1 MMYLVVQDLMRQFVE
16 GASKN
21 VRAMKF
27 TKLDYCQYL
36 LSSQINYTI
45 TNLAEHL
52 ENISHDKINYYLKN
66 EKLTP
71 RLLWD
76 NVKDL
81 IVVDEDAYIIFDDTV
96 VDKRF
101 SSEIEIVRRQ
111 YSGNEHGIVRGIGIV
126 SCIYVNPK
134 TLQFWVIDYRIFNPE
149 NDGLTKVDHVKNML
163 QGLIYQKNLPFDMVL
178 MDTWYAVKSLMLY
191 IDSLD
196 KIYYCP
202 LKTNR
207 LVDDSFGKEKYK
219 NIESLEWSNEE
230 LECGKIIKI
239 KGFPADK
246 KVKLFRVS
254 VSTDRTDYVAT
265 NDLSQSST
273 DVVQQ
278 VCKIRWKIE
287 EFHREIKQLTGIESC
302 QCRKARL
309 QRNHIACAMLVWVRL
324 KSLAYKIGQTIYK
337 IKHNLLSNY
346 LIEQL
351 KRPKVAMSII

>member
-1 MMYLVVQDLMRQFVE
+1 
-16 GASKN
+16 
-21 VRAMKF
+21 MKF

-52 ENISHDKINYYLKN
+52 ENISHDKINYYLKK

-76 NVKDL
+76 NVKDV
-81 IVVDEDAYIIFDDTV
+81 IMTDDNGYVIFDDSV
-96 VDKRF
+96 LDKRY
-101 SSEIEIVRRQ
+101 SEEIEIVRRQ
-111 YSGNEHGIVRGIGIV
+111 YSGNEHGVLKGIGVV
-126 SCIYVNPK
+126 SCVYVNPK
-134 TLQFWVIDYRIFNPE
+134 LQRFWVVDYRIFNPDA
-149 NDGLTKVDHVKNML
+149 DGKTKIDHVKDML
-163 QGLIYQKNLPFDMVL
+163 QNLVYHKLLPFDTVL
-178 MDTWYAVKSLMLY
+178 MDTWYAVHNLMLY

-202 LKTNR
+202 LKDNR
-207 LVDDSFGKEKYK
+207 LVDDTFGKEKYK
-219 NIESLEWSNEE
+219 RIELLQWSEEE

-239 KGFPADK
+239 KGFPANK
-246 KVKLFRVS
+246 KVKLFRVT
-254 VSTDRTDYVAT
+254 VSTNRTDYVVT

-309 QRNHIACAMLVWVRL
+309 QINHIACAMLVWVRL
-324 KSLAYKIGQTIYK
+324 KNLAYRTGQTIYQ
-337 IKHNLLSNY
+337 IKQKLLSNY

-351 KRPKVAMSII
+351 KRPSISMCLV

>member
-1 MMYLVVQDLMRQFVE
+1 
-16 GASKN
+16 
-21 VRAMKF
+21 MKF

-36 LSSQINYTI
+36 LSSQINYTN

-52 ENISHDKINYYLKN
+52 ENISHDKINYYLKK

-76 NVKDL
+76 NVKDV
-81 IVVDEDAYIIFDDTV
+81 IMTDDNGYVIFDDSV
-96 VDKRF
+96 LDKRY
-101 SSEIEIVRRQ
+101 SEEIEIVRRQ
-111 YSGNEHGIVRGIGIV
+111 YSGNEHGVLKGIGVV
-126 SCIYVNPK
+126 SCVYVNPK
-134 TLQFWVIDYRIFNPE
+134 LQRFWVVDYRIFNPDA
-149 NDGLTKVDHVKNML
+149 DGKTKIDHVKDML
-163 QGLIYQKNLPFDMVL
+163 QNLVYHKLLPFDTVL
-178 MDTWYAVKSLMLY
+178 MDTWYAVHNLMLY

-202 LKTNR
+202 LKNNR
-207 LVDDSFGKEKYK
+207 LVDDTFGKEKYK
-219 NIESLEWSNEE
+219 RIELLQWSEEE

-239 KGFPADK
+239 KGFPANK
-246 KVKLFRVS
+246 KVKLFRVT
-254 VSTDRTDYVAT
+254 VSTNRTDYVVT

-273 DVVQQ
+273 DVVQE

-309 QRNHIACAMLVWVRL
+309 QINHIACAMLVWVRL
-324 KSLAYKIGQTIYK
+324 KNLAYRTGQTIYE

-351 KRPKVAMSII
+351 KRPSISMCLV

>member
-1 MMYLVVQDLMRQFVE
+1 
-16 GASKN
+16 
-21 VRAMKF
+21 MKF

-52 ENISHDKINYYLKN
+52 ENISHDKINYYLKK

-76 NVKDL
+76 NVKDV
-81 IVVDEDAYIIFDDTV
+81 IMTDDNGYVIFDDSV
-96 VDKRF
+96 LDKRY
-101 SSEIEIVRRQ
+101 SEEIEIVRRQ
-111 YSGNEHGIVRGIGIV
+111 YSGNEHGVLKGIGVV
-126 SCIYVNPK
+126 SCVYVNPK
-134 TLQFWVIDYRIFNPE
+134 LQRYWVVDYRIFNPDA
-149 NDGLTKVDHVKNML
+149 DGKTKIDHVKDML
-163 QGLIYQKNLPFDMVL
+163 QNLVYHKLLPFDTVL
-178 MDTWYAVKSLMLY
+178 MDTWYAVHNLMLY

-202 LKTNR
+202 LKDNR
-207 LVDDSFGKEKYK
+207 LVDDTFGKEKYK
-219 NIESLEWSNEE
+219 RIELLQWSEEE

-239 KGFPADK
+239 KGFPANK
-246 KVKLFRVS
+246 KVKLFRVT
-254 VSTDRTDYVAT
+254 VSTNRTDYVVT

-309 QRNHIACAMLVWVRL
+309 QLNHIACAMLVWVRL
-324 KSLAYKIGQTIYK
+324 KNLAYRTGQTIYQ
-337 IKHNLLSNY
+337 IKQKLLSNY

-351 KRPKVAMSII
+351 KRPSISMCLV

>member
-1 MMYLVVQDLMRQFVE
+1 
-16 GASKN
+16 
-21 VRAMKF
+21 MKF

-52 ENISHDKINYYLKN
+52 EDISHDKINNYLKN

-76 NVKDL
+76 NVKNV
-81 IVVDEDAYIIFDDTV
+81 IVPDEDAYIIFDDTV
-96 VDKRF
+96 LDKRY
-101 SSEIEIVRRQ
+101 SEEIEIVRRQ
-111 YSGNEHGIVRGIGIV
+111 YSGNEHGVVKGIGIV

-134 TLQFWVIDYRIFNPE
+134 SQNFWVIDYRIFNPE
-149 NDGLTKVDHVKNML
+149 NDGLTKIDHVKNML
-163 QGLIYQKNLPFDMVL
+163 QGLVYQKSLPFDTVL
-178 MDTWYAVKSLMLY
+178 MDTWYAVNNLMLY

-196 KIYYCP
+196 KIYFCP
-202 LKTNR
+202 LKENR
-207 LVDDSFGKEKYK
+207 LIDDTTGQEKYK
-219 NIESLEWSNEE
+219 NIESLEWSE
-230 LECGKIIKI
+230 LELNCGKIIKI
-239 KGFPADK
+239 KSFPAEK
-246 KVKLFRVS
+246 KVKLFRVT

-273 DVVQQ
+273 DVVQE

-287 EFHREIKQLTGIESC
+287 EFHREIKQLTGVESC

-324 KSLAYKIGQTIYK
+324 KHLAYQTGQTVYK
-337 IKHNLLSNY
+337 IKHKLLSNY
-346 LIEQL
+346 LIQQL
-351 KRPKVAMSII
+351 KRPDVNMCLV

>member
-1 MMYLVVQDLMRQFVE
+1 
-16 GASKN
+16 
-21 VRAMKF
+21 MKF
-27 TKLDYCQYL
+27 TKLNYCQYL
-36 LSSQINYTI
+36 LSSQINYTM

-81 IVVDEDAYIIFDDTV
+81 ILVDEDAYIIFDDTV
-96 VDKRF
+96 LDKRF
-101 SSEIEIVRRQ
+101 SSEMEIVRRQ
-111 YSGNEHGIVRGIGIV
+111 YSGNEHGVVKGIGIV
-126 SCIYVNPK
+126 NCIYVNPK
-134 TLQFWVIDYRIFNPE
+134 TLQFWVIDYRIFDPE

-163 QGLIYQKNLPFDMVL
+163 VSLVYQRNLPFETVL
-178 MDTWYAVKSLMLY
+178 MDTWYAVNKLMLY

-219 NIESLEWSNEE
+219 NIKNLEWDDED
-230 LECGKIIKI
+230 LEDGKILKV
-239 KGFPADK
+239 KGFPGNK
-246 KVKLFRVS
+246 KVKLFRVI

-273 DVVQQ
+273 DIAQQ
-278 VCKIRWKIE
+278 VCKVRWKIE

-309 QRNHIACAMLVWVRL
+309 QRNHIACAILVWLRL
-324 KSLAYKIGQTIYK
+324 KNLAYISGQTIYQ
-337 IKHNLLSNY
+337 IKHGLLSNY
-346 LIEQL
+346 LIGQL
-351 KRPKVAMSII
+351 KRPDVAMSIV

>member
-1 MMYLVVQDLMRQFVE
+1 MR
-16 GASKN
+16 
-21 VRAMKF
+21 F

-36 LSSQINYTI
+36 LSSQINYTLI
-45 TNLAEHL
+45 NLAKHL
-52 ENISHDKINYYLKN
+52 EQISHDKINRYLKS

-81 IVVDEDAYIIFDDTV
+81 IVTDEDAYIIFDDTV

-101 SSEIEIVRRQ
+101 SEEIEIVRRQ

-134 TLQFWVIDYRIFNPE
+134 THNFWVIDYRIFNPE
-149 NDGLTKVDHVKNML
+149 NDGLTKIDHVKDML
-163 QGLIYQKNLPFDMVL
+163 KGLVYQRNLPLDTVL
-178 MDTWYAVKSLMLY
+178 MDTWYAVNNLMLY

-219 NIESLEWSNEE
+219 NIELLDWSNED
-230 LECGKIIKI
+230 LKCGKIRKI
-239 KGFPADK
+239 KAFPANK
-246 KVKLFRVS
+246 KVKLFRVI

-273 DVVQQ
+273 DVTQQ

-287 EFHREIKQLTGIESC
+287 EFQQSY
-302 QCRKARL
+302 KAI
-309 QRNHIACAMLVWVRL
+309 NW
-324 KSLAYKIGQTIYK
+324 Y
-337 IKHNLLSNY
+337 
-346 LIEQL
+346 
-351 KRPKVAMSII
+351 

>member
-1 MMYLVVQDLMRQFVE
+1 MR
-16 GASKN
+16 
-21 VRAMKF
+21 F
-27 TKLDYCQYL
+27 TKLNYCQYL
-36 LSSQINYTI
+36 LSSQINYTM

-81 IVVDEDAYIIFDDTV
+81 IELDEDAYVVFDDTV
-96 VDKRF
+96 IDKRF
-101 SSEIEIVRRQ
+101 SEEIEIVRRQ
-111 YSGNEHGIVRGIGIV
+111 YSGNEHGVVRGIGIV
-126 SCIYVNPK
+126 NCIYVNPK

-149 NDGLTKVDHVKNML
+149 NDGLSKIDHVKNML
-163 QGLIYQKNLPFDMVL
+163 LGLVYQRNLPFETVL
-178 MDTWYAVKSLMLY
+178 MDTWYAVNKLMLY

-196 KIYYCP
+196 KIYYSH

-207 LVDDSFGKEKYK
+207 LVDDSFGKKRYK
-219 NIESLEWSNEE
+219 NIKSLEWSNEE
-230 LECGKIIKI
+230 LEDGKIIKI
-239 KGFPADK
+239 KGFPANK
-246 KVKLFRVS
+246 KVKLFRVI
-254 VSTDRTDYVAT
+254 VSTDRTDYVTT
-265 NDLSQSST
+265 NDLSQSSM
-273 DVVQQ
+273 DVTQQ

-309 QRNHIACAMLVWVRL
+309 QRNHIACAMLVWLRL
-324 KSLAYKIGQTIYK
+324 KNLAYKTGETVYK

-351 KRPKVAMSII
+351 KRPDVAMSIV